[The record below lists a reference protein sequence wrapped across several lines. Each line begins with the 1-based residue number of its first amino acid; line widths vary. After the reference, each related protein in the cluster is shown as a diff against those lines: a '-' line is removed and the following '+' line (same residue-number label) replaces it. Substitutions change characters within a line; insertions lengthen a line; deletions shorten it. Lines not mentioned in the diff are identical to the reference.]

1 MQLVRYSWTNEPLSS
16 EQHRHLQDISTLGGF
31 LAPALKL
38 LCHDVAA
45 SSSQLQHLH
54 IPETGSGA
62 AARLAGTETPSTLTA
77 SSPKPV
83 LDPDAV
89 TEYLR
94 HVRSQG
100 PAGFPASPRLQL
112 SPEEEEWL
120 LHMGTLPISG
130 LAHST
135 PAWKRFGAY
144 AEISALPE
152 LPVAAEYVEQAEAAL
167 AALVEQPQMPTQ
179 LSEFPLLPLL
189 DSSVPV
195 AQHMMDELRDS
206 WECYQQHPAPEKL
219 VPGAW
224 EKLSTG
230 PYTLVSTC

>member
-1 MQLVRYSWTNEPLSS
+1 
-16 EQHRHLQDISTLGGF
+16 
-31 LAPALKL
+31 
-38 LCHDVAA
+38 
-45 SSSQLQHLH
+45 
-54 IPETGSGA
+54 
-62 AARLAGTETPSTLTA
+62 
-77 SSPKPV
+77 
-83 LDPDAV
+83 
-89 TEYLR
+89 
-94 HVRSQG
+94 
-100 PAGFPASPRLQL
+100 
-112 SPEEEEWL
+112 
-120 LHMGTLPISG
+120 MGTLPISG

-219 VPGAW
+219 VPGAL